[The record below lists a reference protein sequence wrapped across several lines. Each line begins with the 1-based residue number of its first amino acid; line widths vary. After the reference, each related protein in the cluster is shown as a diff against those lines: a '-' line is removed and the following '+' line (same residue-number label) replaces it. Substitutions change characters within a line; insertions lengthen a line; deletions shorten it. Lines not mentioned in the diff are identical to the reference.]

1 MLASVIREVIAP
13 VLREC
18 PEKCGVVSITEVE
31 VSKDFSYVTFYVS
44 ALTEPDLAIS
54 FLESRIFVL
63 QRSLGQL
70 YRKRIPLIRFRK
82 DPRTEQGSRIDEL
95 LQ

>member
-18 PEKCGVVSITEVE
+18 PSECGVVALTEVE
-31 VSKDFSYVTFYVS
+31 VSNDFSYVTIYVS
-44 ALTEPDLAIS
+44 ALSEPDLAIS
-54 FLESRIFVL
+54 FLESRLSVL
-63 QRSLGQL
+63 QRSMGQL

-82 DPRTEQGSRIDEL
+82 DPRTEQGGRIDEL
-95 LQ
+95 LK